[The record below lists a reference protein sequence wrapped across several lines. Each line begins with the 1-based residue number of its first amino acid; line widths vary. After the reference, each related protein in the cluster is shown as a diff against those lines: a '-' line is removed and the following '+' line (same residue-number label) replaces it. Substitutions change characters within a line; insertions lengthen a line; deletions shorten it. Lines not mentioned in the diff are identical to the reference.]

1 MQYIFCMS
9 ERTEQQAISG
19 YLQSIEGELASSSPR
34 PEVISTDVLRLRASL
49 NALGFHPEGGT
60 ADSLEDVRQL
70 VQAVRVT
77 LEHMGEPMA
86 LSQREMEMRKIAKLR
101 ESREISPHDMDLNF
115 LWQLN
120 QSDRPLT
127 RQHLAHETGNQAVIL
142 TKEDFDALGCIDFIH
157 SSGERMIIDSDC
169 LPEGNIFVLYPEDL
183 GDEEGKPFCK

>member
-1 MQYIFCMS
+1 MMKDNRGKLFLVCIF
-9 ERTEQQAISG
+9 
-19 YLQSIEGELASSSPR
+19 
-34 PEVISTDVLRLRASL
+34 VLLPG
-49 NALGFHPEGGT
+49 ALLHTNLTQDQGSWSVFTVGGT